1 MSTDRSMH
9 KEDIVYKY
17 KGILLSHKKND
28 VMPHV
33 ATWVDLDIMI
43 LSEVTQAEK
52 DKYHTILLICLI
64 QKKMMQM
71 NLYTKQKYT
80 HRHRKQTYGYQR
92 GYVGRGINEEFGI
105 DINTLL
111 CIKEITYKDIW
122 YTTGNYTQYFV
133 IT

>member
-52 DKYHTILLICLI
+52 DKYHTILLIC
-64 QKKMMQM
+64 
-71 NLYTKQKYT
+71 
-80 HRHRKQTYGYQR
+80 
-92 GYVGRGINEEFGI
+92 GI
-105 DINTLL
+105 
-111 CIKEITYKDIW
+111 
-122 YTTGNYTQYFV
+122 
-133 IT
+133 